1 MVNTRDTIIQE
12 LQLRLGYGLV
22 DVELDPDHYNLAITK
37 AIEKYRQRS
46 ENSAIEA
53 FVPIHLYIDTTD
65 YTMDSDVTEV
75 LRIYRRSIGAGT
87 NSNNFDPFSA
97 QYLNSILSVSG
108 QGSGGLATFDAMA
121 QQREM
126 LGRLFGVELNFTW
139 NNATKNLFIH
149 RQLRAEEDVF
159 VHVYKVRSEET
170 IFNDTYATPWIK
182 DYALAMSK
190 LMLAEGRGKYST
202 LAGPQGGTQL
212 NAGELRADAQ
222 AELAQLEIE
231 LKNFA
236 EGSEGYGFIIG

>member
-22 DVELDPDHYNLAITK
+22 DVELDPEHYNLAITK
-37 AIEKYRQRS
+37 ALEKYRQRS

-53 FVPIHLYIDTTD
+53 FIPLQLEIDTTD
-65 YTMDSDVTEV
+65 YTLPSDVIEV
-75 LRIYRRSIGAGT
+75 LRIYRRSIGSGSGT
-87 NSNNFDPFSA
+87 NNFDPFSA
-97 QYLNSILSVSG
+97 QYLNSILSISG

-149 RQLRAEEDVF
+149 RQMRAADDVYI
-159 VHVYKVRSEET
+159 HVYKLRSEDT

-190 LMLAEGRGKYST
+190 LMLAEGRGKYNAI
-202 LAGPQGGTQL
+202 AGPQGGTTL
-212 NAGELRADAQ
+212 NASELRADAQ
-222 AELAQLEIE
+222 AELAQLELD
-231 LKNFA
+231 LKNFV

>member
-22 DVELDPDHYNLAITK
+22 DVELDPEHYNLAITK
-37 AIEKYRQRS
+37 ALEKYRQRS

-53 FVPIHLYIDTTD
+53 FIPLLLAIDTTD
-65 YTMDSDVTEV
+65 YTLPSDVIEV
-75 LRIYRRSIGAGT
+75 LRIYRRSIGSGT

-97 QYLNSILSVSG
+97 QYLNSILSISG
-108 QGSGGLATFDAMA
+108 QGSGGLTTFDAMA
-121 QQREM
+121 QQREL

-149 RQLRAEEDVF
+149 RQMRAEDEVYI
-159 VHVYKVRSEET
+159 HVYKIRSEET
-170 IFNDTYATPWIK
+170 LFNDTYATPWIK

-190 LMLAEGRGKYST
+190 LMLAEGRGKYSAI
-202 LAGPQGGTQL
+202 AGPQGGTSL
-212 NAGELRADAQ
+212 NAAELRADAQ
-222 AELAQLEIE
+222 AEIVQLELE
-231 LKNFA
+231 LKNFV